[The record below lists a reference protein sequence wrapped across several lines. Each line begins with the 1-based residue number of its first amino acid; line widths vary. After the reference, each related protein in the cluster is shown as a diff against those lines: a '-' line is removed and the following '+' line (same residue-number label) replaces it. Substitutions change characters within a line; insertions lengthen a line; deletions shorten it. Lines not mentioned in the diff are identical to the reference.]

1 MRGHRQVDGEVPG
14 VRAQR
19 HPPHPAGQAGQR
31 PTQQPR
37 RSRARV
43 LVTREQL
50 RRQDHSCLS
59 PADHVR
65 TPATLALVVVG
76 HPALLPAINLHI
88 GGVHVDR
95 HRTQQ
100 GLHPLRRQ
108 QGQHPLGRPGH
119 SPFHRRPLLEV
130 YPPGQTRRRGG
141 TQPRHRSQQLTSRIS
156 AISIQPDQEIFP
168 SQLSRGHPHQQL
180 ARTHAPS
187 PALDRPD
194 HGIQQRDHT
203 QPLDQLGHRRHP
215 RHPGQRRIRRADPH
229 PGSQPT
235 LSA

>member
-1 MRGHRQVDGEVPG
+1 MSSRVFEGHQAGGSRRGRVARRTCRGHRSSRIRDAGQGAPQRGNPLGADGQAHPLPVRGHRQIDGEVPG

-50 RRQDHSCLS
+50 HRQDHSCLS

-119 SPFHRRPLLEV
+119 APFHRRPLLGV

-156 AISIQPDQEIFP
+156 AISIQPTRK
-168 SQLSRGHPHQQL
+168 S
-180 ARTHAPS
+180 S
-187 PALDRPD
+187 PA
-194 HGIQQRDHT
+194 
-203 QPLDQLGHRRHP
+203 
-215 RHPGQRRIRRADPH
+215 
-229 PGSQPT
+229 S
-235 LSA
+235 